1 MSSFGGTVKLSGES
15 EYKRALSEIT
25 SNLKVMSSEMQI
37 VTATYGKNDTS
48 VQGLSKRNEVL
59 NKQIDA
65 QKEKVE
71 VLKNALEQSK
81 NETGENSSTTQKWQ
95 TELNKATAQL
105 VSMEK
110 EVKNNEDAMQQSSEA
125 TDENAK
131 SIEDFGKEADK
142 SSEKALSLGDI
153 IKANLISDAIKSGLN
168 ALASGLSNVA
178 SSFTDALK
186 NGSAYADNL
195 ITMSV
200 QTGMSVES
208 LQKYQAVSELVDVS
222 LDTLTGSM
230 AKNIKSMSSGK
241 DAYDKLGVSIKDA
254 NGNLRDSEAVYWE
267 SIDAL
272 AKIEDSTERDA
283 IAMEIFGKSAQDLNP
298 LIAQG
303 SEGIS
308 ELTKEAEKMG
318 AVLSQEGMEALGS
331 LDDEMQKSA
340 VISQATGN
348 ILASA
353 FAPAVSSMLGSVNDI
368 GGAFNN
374 LIASIL
380 GGDDGGIEE
389 ATNQFVGYI
398 EAFVNNIGEQIPK
411 MLEIGTNLISTLIST
426 ISSNL
431 PKILD
436 AGVQVITSLL
446 NGITSN
452 LNKILPVVVQVI
464 LSLATAVIQNLP
476 TILEAGIQVLL
487 SLIEG
492 IAQSLPELIPVI
504 VDAIITMVEAVIDN
518 IDLIIDAGISII
530 FGLIDGLIEAMPKLI
545 DKIPEIIDKLIIAI
559 TNNLPKLIEAGI
571 ILTIKLAEGL
581 IKAIPQL
588 VAKIPQIITSLVKGL
603 ANGVVQM
610 ASVGLDLIKGL
621 WDGIKNSL
629 SWIKDKIKGWV
640 GDVFKFIKKLFGINS
655 PSRLFRDEIGTNLA
669 KGIGVGFTDE
679 MDEVNKDIENALPTD
694 YDVGVNTTLHNDITS
709 SYNSNVLS
717 QSEAFASAVK
727 DALDGMYVKLD
738 DDVVG
743 QLVVNKVEDVI
754 YS

>member
-15 EYKRALSEIT
+15 EYKKALSDIT

-105 VSMEK
+105 VTMEK
-110 EVKNNEDAMQQSSEA
+110 EVKDNEDAMQKSSDA
-125 TDENAK
+125 TDENTK
-131 SIEDFGKEADK
+131 SVEEFGKEADK
-142 SSEKALSLGDI
+142 SGEKALSLGDI
-153 IKANLISDAIKSGLN
+153 IKANLISDAIKSGLK
-168 ALASGLSNVA
+168 ALASGLSSVA

-195 ITMSV
+195 LTMST
-200 QTGMSVES
+200 QTGVSVES
-208 LQKYQAVSELVDVS
+208 LQKYNAICELVDVS
-222 LDTLTGSM
+222 TETLTGSM
-230 AKNIKSMSSGK
+230 AKNIKSMASGK
-241 DAYDKLGVSIKDA
+241 DAYDRLGVSVKDA
-254 NGNLRDSEAVYWE
+254 NGNLRDSETVYWE

-272 AKIEDSTERDA
+272 SKIEDSTQRDA
-283 IAMEIFGKSAQDLNP
+283 LAMEIFGKSAQELNP

-303 SEGIS
+303 SAGIK
-308 ELTKEAEKMG
+308 ELSKEAEKMG
-318 AVLSQEGMEALGS
+318 AVLSQEGMEALGA

-353 FAPAVSSMLGSVNDI
+353 FAPAVSSMLSGVNDI

-380 GGDDGGIEE
+380 GGDEGGIEE
-389 ATNQFVGYI
+389 ATNQFVEYI
-398 EAFVNNIGEQIPK
+398 EVFINNISEQIPK
-411 MLEIGTNLISTLIST
+411 MLEIGTNLISTLVNT

-431 PKILD
+431 PKILE
-436 AGVQVITSLL
+436 AGIQVITTLL

-452 LNKILPVVVQVI
+452 LNQILPVVIQVI
-464 LSLATAVIQNLP
+464 LTLATAIIQNLP
-476 TILEAGIQVLL
+476 TILEAGIQVII
-487 SLIEG
+487 SLVQG

-504 VDAIITMVEAVIDN
+504 VDAIITMVETVIDN
-518 IDLIIDAGISII
+518 IDMIIDAGIAII
-530 FGLIDGLIEAMPKLI
+530 MGLIDGLIEALPKLI
-545 DKIPEIIDKLIIAI
+545 DKIPEIIDKLIMAI
-559 TNNLPKLIEAGI
+559 TNNLPKIIQAGI
-571 ILTIKLAEGL
+571 TLIIKLAEGL

-588 VAKIPQIITSLVKGL
+588 VSKIPQIITSIVKGL
-603 ANGVVQM
+603 ANGISQM
-610 ASVGLDLIKGL
+610 ASVGLDMIKGL
-621 WDGIKNSL
+621 WQGISNSL

-640 GDVFKFIKKLFGINS
+640 GNVFKFIKKLFGISS
-655 PSRLFRDEIGTNLA
+655 PSKLFRDEIGTNLA
-669 KGIGVGFTDE
+669 KGIGIGFSDE
-679 MDEVNKDIENALPTD
+679 METVNKDIADAIPTD

-709 SYNSNVLS
+709 SFNNGVLS
-717 QSEAFASAVK
+717 QSESIAEAVR
-727 DALDGMYVKLD
+727 DALTGMYVKLD
-738 DDVVG
+738 GDKVG
-743 QLVVNKVEDVI
+743 EIVVNKVEDVI
-754 YS
+754 YT